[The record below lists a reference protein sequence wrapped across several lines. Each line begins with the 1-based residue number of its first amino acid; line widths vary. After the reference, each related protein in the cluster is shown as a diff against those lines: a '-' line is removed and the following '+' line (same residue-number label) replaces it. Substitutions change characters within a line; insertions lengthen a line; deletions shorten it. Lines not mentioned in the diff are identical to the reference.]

1 MRVKF
6 PDGSGGPF
14 LVPGVGL
21 VNGGE
26 VFDWPEDQPPVAGT
40 VREDGS
46 PVVAPAEDAAAD
58 GAGGDGGDGAGEDGS
73 EDEAAPGRKASSGK
87 GNAR

>member
-6 PDGSGGPF
+6 PEGSGGPF
-14 LVPGVGL
+14 LVPGVGP

-26 VFDWPEDQPPVAGT
+26 VFDWPDSEPPVAGT

-46 PVVAPAEDAAAD
+46 PVVPAEPAAAE
-58 GAGGDGGDGAGEDGS
+58 GAGEAPGGGDQEAAP
-73 EDEAAPGRKASSGK
+73 EDEAAAGRKAASGK